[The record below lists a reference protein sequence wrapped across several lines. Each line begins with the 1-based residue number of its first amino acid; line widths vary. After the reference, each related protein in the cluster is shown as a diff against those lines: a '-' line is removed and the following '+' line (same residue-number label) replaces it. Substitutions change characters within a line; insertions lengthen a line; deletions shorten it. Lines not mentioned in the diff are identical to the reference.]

1 MSLLSTLSFIVN
13 HPLNSERRLAS
24 IKRFV
29 TWQIG
34 SRLVPGAVAVPFVNE
49 TRLLTRP
56 GMTGATGNLYCGLH
70 EFEDMAFV
78 LHFLR
83 EEDLF
88 VDVGANIGS
97 YTVLAAGAV
106 GARTISIEPIEAT
119 FSSLLDNVRINGLD
133 DRVRAMN
140 LGVGG
145 ESGTLRFT
153 QASDTTN
160 HVVSSADSEG
170 DTIDVRIESLDSVL
184 AGESPRLIKVDV
196 EGFETEVIG
205 GAEQTFSNPAL
216 IAALMELN
224 GSGDRYGFDED
235 KLHQMV
241 LEYGFESY
249 SYVPLERRL
258 VSLNGKKNLSGNTL
272 YIRDVGTVA
281 KRLREAPKYSVL
293 ETKI

>member
-140 LGVGG
+140 LGVGA

-160 HVVSSADSEG
+160 HVASSADSEG

-216 IAALMELN
+216 IAVLMELN
-224 GSGDRYGFDED
+224 GSGNRYGFDED

>member
-1 MSLLSTLSFIVN
+1 
-13 HPLNSERRLAS
+13 
-24 IKRFV
+24 
-29 TWQIG
+29 
-34 SRLVPGAVAVPFVNE
+34 
-49 TRLLTRP
+49 
-56 GMTGATGNLYCGLH
+56 MTGATGNLYCGLH

-170 DTIDVRIESLDSVL
+170 DTIDVRIESLDRVL

-196 EGFETEVIG
+196 EGFETEVIA
-205 GAEQTFSNPAL
+205 GAEQTFANPML
-216 IAALMELN
+216 IAVLMELN
-224 GSGDRYGFDED
+224 GSGNRYGFDED
-235 KLHQMV
+235 KLHHKV

-272 YIRDVGTVA
+272 YIRDIGVA
-281 KRLREAPKYSVL
+281 EKRLEDASRYSVL
-293 ETKI
+293 GMTI